1 MKETDVISALA
12 KSKASANR
20 VAKSLETKMIKSAIT
35 NLQTA
40 LKTLEAREAAKH
52 SRQRESN
59 IKKLAAMMAEMGLSA
74 SDLAGGTTKKAGKK
88 SAAKAKVKTKSK
100 KKAGPRKGTKVAPK
114 YQITAD
120 GKDIKW
126 TGRGRMP
133 VAFREFVENGGSLE
147 QCLI

>member
-1 MKETDVISALA
+1 MIVKDTDVIKALA

-20 VAKSLETKMIKSAIT
+20 VAKSLETKMIKAAIT

-88 SAAKAKVKTKSK
+88 SAAKAKVNDLDFARLQRGSTCTSVLLSLRDLGS
-100 KKAGPRKGTKVAPK
+100 GPVDKLHAPFMR
-114 YQITAD
+114 D
-120 GKDIKW
+120 
-126 TGRGRMP
+126 
-133 VAFREFVENGGSLE
+133 
-147 QCLI
+147 